1 MFELLKQC
9 YYCAKTGNFVSHGSI
24 SPPPHIQNIKQ
35 NIACNGPGVQE
46 LRGRILKRVQIEQP
60 DAVLDQR
67 QLAANIC
74 HQMAEHANTQR
85 NYAAAISHY
94 KVPIT

>member
-1 MFELLKQC
+1 MKDV
-9 YYCAKTGNFVSHGSI
+9 T
-24 SPPPHIQNIKQ
+24 PD
-35 NIACNGPGVQE
+35 VQE

-74 HQMAEHANTQR
+74 HQMAEHGNTQR

-94 KVPIT
+94 KVFRFRREAAF